1 MKIERISD
9 NQIRCTLTSLDLSS
23 RGINLAELAYG
34 SEKARNLFR
43 EMIQQ
48 AAQEVGFE
56 AEDIPLMVE
65 AIPLSS
71 ESIMLIVTKVEDPEE
86 LDTRFSKFSPFAEAE
101 SENLLSQLADEFLEG
116 AGDLA
121 KLLGQ
126 NGTEELKANVN
137 TAAENTGT
145 ENAKAPQIQLR
156 TFRFDSLDQIS
167 EAAKAAGDSCDDIH
181 NALYKKPS
189 TRQYYL
195 VLNNKDCNELDF
207 SRVCNV
213 LAEYAAKLPNEY
225 AGEAYYKE
233 HYELMIGEKAL
244 QKLKNAHKSQDLA
257 AIDTAMAEIN
267 TVFQTASAEMYAQ
280 GGAQGGAQAGP
291 DMDAGQNAGQDN
303 SKHGDNVQDAD
314 FEEVK

>member
-48 AAQEVGFE
+48 AAKEVGFE

-86 LDTRFSKFSPFAEAE
+86 LDTRFSPFAEAE

-156 TFRFDSLDQIS
+156 TFRFDSLDQRRRRH
-167 EAAKAAGDSCDDIH
+167 DRPRR
-181 NALYKKPS
+181 L
-189 TRQYYL
+189 Q
-195 VLNNKDCNELDF
+195 
-207 SRVCNV
+207 
-213 LAEYAAKLPNEY
+213 
-225 AGEAYYKE
+225 
-233 HYELMIGEKAL
+233 AL
-244 QKLKNAHKSQDLA
+244 QRHLRSL
-257 AIDTAMAEIN
+257 
-267 TVFQTASAEMYAQ
+267 SR
-280 GGAQGGAQAGP
+280 
-291 DMDAGQNAGQDN
+291 
-303 SKHGDNVQDAD
+303 
-314 FEEVK
+314 